1 MEEQSMQEH
10 SICRP
15 ITKACE
21 DVIVSSEV
29 SHSSCVPVVPS
40 RATTMVLPSSK
51 LKPVI
56 TKSNTSQVS
65 GSVSSARCQMRRRRA
80 SVDDDDTDIYQKE
93 SSGITCAFCRK
104 NGETREF
111 YTTHKLKDIHGNV
124 ICPVLR
130 AYTCPKCGQ
139 SGDLAHTESHCPF
152 AGSSPSL
159 IHSLRTRRTS
169 CGIRTQKH

>member
-1 MEEQSMQEH
+1 MWHWLRHEVNKIMPWIWKFVYFCILILHYPFNNPFLLLLFFQSMQEH

-29 SHSSCVPVVPS
+29 SHSSCIPVVPS

-65 GSVSSARCQMRRRRA
+65 GSVSSARCQMRRSRA

-111 YTTHKLKDIHGNV
+111 YTTHKLKV
-124 ICPVLR
+124 IRRNLEREVLR
-130 AYTCPKCGQ
+130 LK
-139 SGDLAHTESHCPF
+139 SKL
-152 AGSSPSL
+152 
-159 IHSLRTRRTS
+159 
-169 CGIRTQKH
+169 